1 MAEISGKDIKA
12 VTVAC
17 DAGMGSSVMLT
28 SQMKKK
34 LGKYGVTVTHSAVAD
49 IPKDTQVVLCH
60 KGLAD
65 RARGVVP
72 NAVIVPF
79 QLFMGDPAFT
89 KLEKAIKDG
98 GTLAG

>member
-1 MAEISGKDIKA
+1 MAEISGKDVRK

-34 LGKYGVTVTHSAVAD
+34 LGKYGVTVEHAAIAD

-60 KGLAD
+60 KGLAA
-65 RARGVVP
+65 RAKAVVP
-72 NAVIVPF
+72 DAVVIPF
-79 QLFMGDPAFT
+79 HVFLGDPAFA
-89 KLEKAIKDG
+89 KVEKAIKDG

>member
-1 MAEISGKDIKA
+1 MAEISGKDIKNL
-12 VTVAC
+12 TVAC

-28 SQMKKK
+28 SQMKKR

-49 IPKDTQVVLCH
+49 IPQDTQVVLCH
-60 KGLAD
+60 KGLAA
-65 RARGVVP
+65 RAKAVVP
-72 NAVIVPF
+72 DAVVVPF
-79 QLFMGDPAFT
+79 QLFMGDPAFA